1 MKQFMFLLGLTALL
15 LGVQA
20 QSRLFTMEEAMVKSK
35 TTLSPANLKQLQFV
49 KGSNDYEYIKN
60 LNGTDV
66 LMRGNY
72 KAKTEWPYLTLTNLN
87 ALLRSQGVDTLK
99 GFPNLQ
105 WMAPLQSY
113 FTVKNKLVTLNHGNV
128 LQASIAVKDIT
139 STAGLLEYSPT
150 FTHFAF
156 LKANN
161 LYVADLAQATQVTTD
176 GSSQIVYGQSVHREE
191 FGIDKG
197 TFWSPGG
204 KLLAFYRMDQ
214 SMVTDYPIID
224 WTQRPAK
231 NENVK
236 YPMAGDASHQVT
248 VGVYNTTTKATV
260 YLKTGLPADQYLTS
274 IAWSPDEQFVYIAVL
289 NRGQD
294 DMKLNQYNAV
304 TGDYVKTI
312 IEEKDSKYVEPEHP
326 LVFVKNNPSQFIW
339 QSRRDGYNHLYLYD
353 INGNLIKQLTS
364 GNWEVT
370 EVKGFDAKAQKLFF
384 MATAE
389 SPITRNLYAVNLAN
403 NKIERLTQGEGT
415 HTAQVSDDGSNV
427 LDVMSNTTTPRL
439 ITVSEVKKYAPKVL
453 LTASSPLADYAT
465 TPIQFFTLKANTG
478 EDLYCRQYN
487 PVGMEAG
494 KKYPVIVYWYGG
506 PHAQLINN
514 NFLGGAADLWFQ
526 YMAQRGYVVFTLDTR
541 GSGNR
546 GKVFEQH
553 IYRNIGGPQVEDLLV
568 GVDYLKKQPYVDVNR
583 MGLFGWSFGGF
594 LTTNFMLTNPGIF
607 KAAVAGGPVM
617 DWRLYEVMYT
627 ERYMDTPQE
636 NPEGYAKANMIKQAD
651 KLKGNMLLIHGMQD
665 PVVVQQQSVNFV
677 RACIDNGIQV
687 DYMIYPG
694 HEHNVQ
700 GKDRAHLYQKVTDY
714 LMAQLR

>member
-1 MKQFMFLLGLTALL
+1 MKQFMFLLGLMALV

-35 TTLSPANLKQLQFV
+35 TTLTPANLKQLQFV
-49 KGSNDYEYIKN
+49 KGTNDYLYIKN
-60 LNGTDV
+60 LNGADV
-66 LMRGNY
+66 MMRGNY
-72 KAKTEWPYLTLTNLN
+72 KAKAELSYLSLNDLN
-87 ALLRSQGVDTLK
+87 ALLRNQGVDTLK
-99 GFPNLQ
+99 SFPTMQ
-105 WMAPLQSY
+105 WQAPMKSF
-113 FTVKNKLVTLNHGNV
+113 FTVKNKFITLNHTN
-128 LQASIAVKDIT
+128 AAPPSIEVRDING
-139 STAGLLEYSPT
+139 TAGLLEYSPKYS
-150 FTHFAF
+150 HFAF
-156 LKANN
+156 LKAHN
-161 LYVADLAQATQVTTD
+161 LYVSDFSQATQITTD
-176 GSSQIVYGQSVHREE
+176 GSSNIVYGQSVHREE

-197 TFWSPGG
+197 TFWSPNG

-248 VGVYNTTTKATV
+248 VGVYNTATKATV

-274 IAWSPDEQFVYIAVL
+274 IAWSPDEQYVYIAVL

-294 DMKLNQYNAV
+294 DMKLNQYNAI

-326 LVFVKNNPSQFIW
+326 MLFVKNNPNQFIW
-339 QSRRDGYNHLYLYD
+339 QSRRNGYNHLYLYNT
-353 INGNLIKQLTS
+353 NGNLIKQLTS
-364 GNWEVT
+364 GNWEVI
-370 EVKGFDAKAQKLFF
+370 EVKGFDTKAQKLFF

-403 NKIERLTQGEGT
+403 NTVERLTQGEGT
-415 HTAQVSDDGSNV
+415 HIAQVSDDGSTV
-427 LDVMSNTTTPRL
+427 LDVMSNTQTPRV
-439 ITVSEVKKYAPKVL
+439 ITLSEVKKYLPKNL
-453 LTASSPLADYAT
+453 LTASNPLAEYAI

-514 NFLGGAADLWFQ
+514 NFAGGAADLWFQ

-714 LMAQLR
+714 FMAQLR

>member
-1 MKQFMFLLGLTALL
+1 MKQLLCMLGLLVILL
-15 LGVQA
+15 SAQA
-20 QSRLFTMEEAMVKSK
+20 QPRLFTMEEAMVKSK
-35 TTLSPANLKQLQFV
+35 TTLAPANLRQLQFI
-49 KGSNDYEYIKN
+49 KGSNDYVYIKA
-60 LNGTDV
+60 LNGVDV
-66 LMRGNY
+66 MMRGSY
-72 KAKTEWPYLTLTNLN
+72 KAKAELPYLSLSNLN
-87 ALLRSQGVDTLK
+87 ALLRNQGIDTLK
-99 GFPNLQ
+99 GFPAIQ
-105 WMAPLQSY
+105 WQAPMQSF
-113 FTVKNKLVTLNHGNV
+113 FTVKNKFITLNHANAT
-128 LQASIAVKDIT
+128 QPSIEVRDING
-139 STAGLLEYSPT
+139 TAGLLEYNPKYS
-150 FTHFAF
+150 HFAF
-156 LKANN
+156 LKAHN
-161 LYVADLAQATQVTTD
+161 LYVSDFGQATQLTTD
-176 GSSQIVYGQSVHREE
+176 GSSNIVYGQSVHREE

-197 TFWSPGG
+197 TFWSPNG

-214 SMVTDYPIID
+214 TMVTDYPIID

-248 VGVYNTTTKATV
+248 VGVYNTATKATV

-274 IAWSPDEQFVYIAVL
+274 IAWSPDEQYVYVAVL
-289 NRGQD
+289 NRGQN
-294 DMKLNQYNAV
+294 DMKLNQYNAT
-304 TGDYVKTI
+304 TGDYVKTL
-312 IEEKDSKYVEPEHP
+312 IEEKDAKYVEPEHP
-326 LVFVKNNPSQFIW
+326 MLFVKNNPNQFIW
-339 QSRRDGYNHLYLYD
+339 QSRRNGYNHLYLYNT
-353 INGNLIKQLTS
+353 NGNLIKQLTS
-364 GNWEVT
+364 GDWEVT
-370 EVKGFDAKAQKLFF
+370 ELKGFDAKAQKLFF
-384 MATAE
+384 LATAE

-403 NKIERLTQGEGT
+403 NKMERFTQGEGT
-415 HTAQVSDDGSNV
+415 HIAQVSDDGSTV
-427 LDVMSNTTTPRL
+427 LDVMSNTLTPRV
-439 ITVSEVKKYAPKVL
+439 ITLSEVKKYAPKNL
-453 LTASSPLADYAT
+453 LTASNPLADYAT
-465 TPIQFFTLKANTG
+465 TPINFFTLKANTG

-514 NFLGGAADLWFQ
+514 NFTGGAADLWFQ

-553 IYRNIGGPQVEDLLV
+553 IYRNIGAPQVEDLLV
-568 GVDYLKKQPYVDVNR
+568 GVNYLKKQSYVDADR

-617 DWRLYEVMYT
+617 DWQLYEVMYT
-627 ERYMDTPQE
+627 ERYMDTPGE
-636 NPEGYAKANMIKQAD
+636 NPEGYAKANLIKQAG

-714 LMAQLR
+714 FMAQLR